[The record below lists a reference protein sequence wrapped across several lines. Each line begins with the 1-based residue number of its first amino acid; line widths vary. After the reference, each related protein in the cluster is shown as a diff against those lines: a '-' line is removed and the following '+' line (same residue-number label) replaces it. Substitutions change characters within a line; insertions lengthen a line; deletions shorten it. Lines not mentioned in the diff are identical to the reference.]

1 LKLRVG
7 NLENQSF
14 MKKTKLLFFALL
26 SFQSIFAQVINDGT
40 LLNIAA
46 KQRML
51 IERMTKDYVFQ
62 TLGTYKEK
70 AAKEQLTSSVLFEEQ
85 LKNLSNNAPNDK
97 VKLRLE
103 KVQKSWDEFK
113 SVLGYQNIKT
123 TTTYIFQESDKIL
136 TLCDDVV
143 NEMVIHIISKKNSIA
158 NSSLKREIITTH
170 TNMSGK
176 MRMMSQR
183 LCLYYVCYHYGI
195 TQNIHN
201 EELLRTAG
209 QINFNLNEIS
219 NSPINSKDVSDN
231 IAIVKKEWELIT
243 QPFYKEEKFDF
254 SSKSITPEVIFDITN
269 RLVSKIDKVTLE
281 YAKMLD
287 N

>member
-1 LKLRVG
+1 
-7 NLENQSF
+7 
-14 MKKTKLLFFALL
+14 MKKNKLLFIGLL
-26 SFQSIFAQVINDGT
+26 SFQSIFAQNINSGT

-51 IERMTKDYVFQ
+51 IERMSKDYVFQ
-62 TLGTYKEK
+62 TLGANKEK
-70 AAKEQLTSSVLFEEQ
+70 AAKEQLTSTVLFEEQ
-85 LKNLSNNAPNDK
+85 LKNLLNNAPNDK
-97 VKLRLE
+97 IKLKLE
-103 KVQKSWDEFK
+103 KVQKSWLEFK
-113 SVLGYQNIKT
+113 PILGYQNIKT
-123 TTTYIFQESDKIL
+123 TTTYVFQESDKIL
-136 TLCDDVV
+136 ALADDVV
-143 NEMVIHIISKKNSIA
+143 NEFVIYIISQKNSIA
-158 NSSLKREIITTH
+158 NSSLKRELITSH

-201 EELLRTAG
+201 EELLRTAN
-209 QINFNLNEIS
+209 QINFNLNEIKD
-219 NSPINSKDVSDN
+219 SPLNNKEVNEDMALVQ
-231 IAIVKKEWELIT
+231 KEWEMVT
-243 QPFYKEEKFDF
+243 QPFYKEGKFDF
-254 SSKSITPEVIFDITN
+254 SSKAISPEIIFDITN

>member
-1 LKLRVG
+1 
-7 NLENQSF
+7 
-14 MKKTKLLFFALL
+14 MKKTKLIVIALCA
-26 SFQSIFAQVINDGT
+26 FQSVFAQIPSNGT

-51 IERMTKDYVFQ
+51 LERMTKDYVFQ
-62 TLGTYKEK
+62 TLGAYKEK
-70 AAKEQLTSSVLFEEQ
+70 AAKEQLTSTVLFEEQ
-85 LKNLSNNAPNDK
+85 LKNLLNNAPSDK
-97 VKLRLE
+97 VKAKLE
-103 KVQKSWDEFK
+103 KVQKSWDAFK
-113 SVLGYQNIKT
+113 PLLGYQNIKS
-123 TTTYIFQESDKIL
+123 TTTYIFQESDKVL
-136 TLCDDVV
+136 LLCDDVV
-143 NEMVIHIISKKNSIA
+143 NEMVIHIISQKSSLA
-158 NSSLKREIITTH
+158 NSSLKRELIATH

-201 EELLRTAG
+201 EEMLRTAS
-209 QINFNLNEIS
+209 QINFNLGEIN
-219 NSPINSKDVSDN
+219 NSPINNKEVSEH
-231 IAIVKKEWELIT
+231 IALVQKEWELIT
-243 QPFYKEEKFDF
+243 QPFFKDSKFDF

>member
-1 LKLRVG
+1 
-7 NLENQSF
+7 
-14 MKKTKLLFFALL
+14 MKKTKLLFISLL

-62 TLGTYKEK
+62 TLGAYKEK

-85 LKNLSNNAPNDK
+85 LKNLTNNAPNDK
-97 VKLRLE
+97 VKLKLG
-103 KVQKSWDEFK
+103 KVQKSWGEFK
-113 SVLGYQNIKT
+113 TVLGYQNIKT
-123 TTTYIFQESDKIL
+123 TTTYIFQESDKVL
-136 TLCDDVV
+136 ALCDDVV
-143 NEMVIHIISKKNSIA
+143 NELVIHIISKKNSIA
-158 NSSLKREIITTH
+158 NSSLKREVVTTH
-170 TNMSGK
+170 TNISGK

-183 LCLYYVCYHYGI
+183 LCLYYACYHYGI

-201 EELLRTAG
+201 EELLRTAD

-219 NSPINSKDVSDN
+219 HSLINNKEVNDN
-231 IAIVKKEWELIT
+231 IALVQKEWELLT

-254 SSKSITPEVIFDITN
+254 SSKMVTPEAVFDITN